1 MTELPWPKQCRV
13 RGSLQPSLLTQRWVL
28 LTLVAVSLLLEA
40 LSHFSLESRT
50 QNLCGAIFCQLSS
63 LLDCNMQRLLRMGG
77 FKETTQPRFP
87 SHTPLL
93 ISPAQNFRAFIML
106 LLYSLV
112 SLCLFLPYYNKKK
125 LFFLWINNS
134 YACLVPL
141 ITPCTALGIQ
151 GSLYQDQPSPSS
163 LIPWA
168 ASHVL
173 TLLTLQASLVIGLG
187 DST

>member
-1 MTELPWPKQCRV
+1 M
-13 RGSLQPSLLTQRWVL
+13 RGSLQLSLLTQRWFL
-28 LTLVAVSLLLEA
+28 LILVAVSLLLEA

-63 LLDCNMQRLLRMGG
+63 LSDCNMQRLLRMGG

-93 ISPAQNFRAFIML
+93 ISPAAGTQNFKAFIVL
-106 LLYSLV
+106 LLDSLV
-112 SLCLFLPYYNKKK
+112 SPCLFLSYYSKRK
-125 LFFLWINNS
+125 LFFLWINVS
-134 YACLVPL
+134 YACLVSL

-173 TLLTLQASLVIGLG
+173 TLLTLQASLVTGLG